1 MRWGGMGVR
10 WVREGEK
17 GTMEGCEVQREG
29 QREPEKQSVSDNRE
43 NKGLANVFTN
53 LATKH

>member
-1 MRWGGMGVR
+1 MRWVH
-10 WVREGEK
+10 EGEK